1 MLDRL
6 DVVSADMKQSIAF
19 VKKMIHT
26 KKSQIVRL
34 RADCAAEM
42 VLDNRAD
49 GDVRDSLRKKINVF
63 LQRKGSAHAD
73 AWTNEAPNTQS
84 IQPIDTQPTNLD
96 AEMTRLTSS
105 QLH

>member
-1 MLDRL
+1 MLIPIGKNIDCSTIVQFVQHQARQKALLNWL

-26 KKSQIVRL
+26 KKSQIVQL

-49 GDVRDSLRKKINVF
+49 LDVRDSLWKKINNF
-63 LQRKGSAHAD
+63 L
-73 AWTNEAPNTQS
+73 
-84 IQPIDTQPTNLD
+84 
-96 AEMTRLTSS
+96 
-105 QLH
+105 